1 MFILKKLKFKQKT
14 CIWVL
19 IATGIC
25 NHSPQKTLKM
35 KTTQVSLSFW
45 RKLPIVHPY
54 SGMPLSNKK
63 AINNRSHHL
72 DETTLSERSWSQ
84 RVTQGVIPQVL
95 ALREME
101 NCKKRGLSVVCKGW
115 VGGVSDY
122 KGGSTQ
128 QDFLFWRKGEPPKVD
143 LQDSAAFALATVRIG
158 GWEGDCRERKTRTMP
173 AIIQMKHEGGL
184 ARVVEMVREKY
195 GQICEIYRITNQRDC
210 LLTWRGSVQEGE
222 GGLRDEALGSG
233 CSHLVLWCFV
243 LASAAGSCGPCHS
256 FPNCSLLTGVRLPR
270 PPWILG

>member
-1 MFILKKLKFKQKT
+1 
-14 CIWVL
+14 
-19 IATGIC
+19 
-25 NHSPQKTLKM
+25 
-35 KTTQVSLSFW
+35 
-45 RKLPIVHPY
+45 
-54 SGMPLSNKK
+54 
-63 AINNRSHHL
+63 
-72 DETTLSERSWSQ
+72 
-84 RVTQGVIPQVL
+84 
-95 ALREME
+95 ME

-195 GQICEIYRITNQRDC
+195 GQICEIYRFTNQWDC

-233 CSHLVLWCFV
+233 CLYWMDYGWGCNSQRLKTQKDHLPGGDERQCISDISYLIFPCLTIKEWVLIWLYLLGGNV
-243 LASAAGSCGPCHS
+243 LKSESIKFK
-256 FPNCSLLTGVRLPR
+256 FPNTKHKRNE
-270 PPWILG
+270 PPYTKTEAAQT